1 MRATIAC
8 FATFVGWACA
18 FLGTCILLAWDSPHG
33 GVQDMSFLLSWTLMV
48 SAASG
53 VLVGLPFVVKAHP
66 ASPWLRPPVSIL
78 AGGALGVAA
87 YLLLI
92 GWWAG
97 APARFVSFAA
107 AVGAIALPTHLAIA
121 ARCVPLRGG
130 IRNVVAVALL
140 LAPPLGVAGFTHV
153 MWPALARTAPA
164 LAYQYGSSEARD
176 ALVAHTLRTLEPG
189 VRLDSLSNLLPD
201 VFPASTGMMLMASG
215 DSVVRLRF
223 TAGRLASVVRDRAA
237 SR

>member
-53 VLVGLPFVVKAHP
+53 VLVGLPFVVRMDP
-66 ASPWLRPPVSIL
+66 DSRWLRPPVSML
-78 AGGALGVAA
+78 VGGVLGVAA

-107 AVGAIALPTHLAIA
+107 AVGAIALPTHVALA
-121 ARCVPLRGG
+121 ARCAGLRGG
-130 IRNVVAVALL
+130 LRAGVVVALL
-140 LAPPLGVAGFTHV
+140 MTPPLAFIGFTHV
-153 MWPALARTAPA
+153 MWPALASTAPA
-164 LAYQYGSSEARD
+164 VAYQYGSSEARD

-201 VFPASTGMMLMASG
+201 VFPAGASMMLMASG

-223 TAGRLASVVRDRAA
+223 TAGRLASVVRHRAD